1 MKKKE
6 IVFIDTCIYISE
18 NYFCS
23 GNRIQT
29 LADLAKDGV
38 ISLISTEITNKEI
51 IAHLTRDSMVSYN
64 SLRHNYEVLKN
75 FEDESLFEK
84 KERENIA
91 ELAKIK
97 VKKFL
102 DNAHV
107 LNLGYEYCNDVTSV
121 FDKYF
126 SEERPFHEGNKKYEF
141 PDAFVL
147 SALEKYCSKFNI
159 KILVLSNDTDLLKY
173 KSEFLT
179 FDDYKKFITRK
190 IAEKD
195 LLKRIKESIDSEES
209 AINVKLGIEFRKVL
223 HNKLLYYEAVHYQE
237 IDNIN
242 VEKYKVKIDKSS
254 FNIISKIDSSYMI
267 EIKANANYKAK
278 LHYFDVNE
286 NNAYY
291 NLEDGQCYG
300 GEWKYYN
307 VDESISFTFRLKYN
321 DSLRDENIII
331 DKFDIVDVIGAK
343 KYYELFQ
350 I

>member
-29 LADLAKDGV
+29 LADLAKNGV

-64 SLRHNYEVLKN
+64 SLRHKYEVLKN

-126 SEERPFHEGNKKYEF
+126 SEERPFHEGNKKHEF

-195 LLKRIKESIDSEES
+195 LLKRIKESLDSEES
-209 AINVKLGIEFRKVL
+209 AIKAKLETKLDSALYDSSIYHRLVNCEDFDDIRVKDCNIE
-223 HNKLLYYEAVHYQE
+223 
-237 IDNIN
+237 
-242 VEKYKVKIDKSS
+242 IDKSS
-254 FNIISKIDSSYMI
+254 FNIIDKVDNIYII
-267 EIKANANYKAK
+267 EIEANASFLVE
-278 LHYFDVNE
+278 LHFINLDYAHYDHE
-286 NNAYY
+286 DQQWYDGE
-291 NLEDGQCYG
+291 LEDYDV
-300 GEWKYYN
+300 ER
-307 VDESISFTFRLKYN
+307 DISFTFGLKYI
-321 DSLRDENIII
+321 DSLGGGNIAIDTFDVNDII
-331 DKFDIVDVIGAK
+331 DSI
-343 KYYELFQ
+343 
-350 I
+350 